1 MRMNIQSMQSYFLLY
16 KSEKSGKYFQ
26 LAFTGS
32 TTKSQ
37 KKNCICNDDTIIRM
51 SKIFCLV
58 SDSHKDIKCIIF
70 HITRGL
76 ILLDSLEGKN

>member
-1 MRMNIQSMQSYFLLY
+1 MRMYIKSMQSYFLLH
-16 KSEKSGKYFQ
+16 KSEKSEKYFQ

-32 TTKSQ
+32 TMKIQ
-37 KKNCICNDDTIIRM
+37 KKNCICNDDTIKRM
-51 SKIFCLV
+51 SKIFRPV

-70 HITRGL
+70 QITRGL